1 MTQRAR
7 TRDLIDELNRHSGAP
22 IPPCPPC
29 PPPDIPTG
37 HTGKLV
43 FDTYD

>member
-7 TRDLIDELNRHSGAP
+7 TRDLIDELNRHSWAP
-22 IPPCPPC
+22 MPPCPPC

-37 HTGKLV
+37 HTGKLI